1 MYLMN
6 LLLFPFNFCYHFKC
20 LSVIGKMVLISL
32 QSLNTRKI
40 EYLEIRDRDKINFCT
55 LFLFFEFHMS
65 SKM

>member
-1 MYLMN
+1 
-6 LLLFPFNFCYHFKC
+6 
-20 LSVIGKMVLISL
+20 MVLISL